1 MMASLTKQMLIVLIL
16 IHLSCGGEPTWAL
29 RIEDWPEDAD
39 VLEVQS
45 WVNGRETE
53 SFIVSREQ
61 GKTGFGVRLPEGFM
75 GNVKLLI
82 WALDSTG
89 CKVATREVQQ
99 DLGPGLRV
107 TVEQPSVRL
116 TPLSDAICPLEIIRN
131 QDNFV
136 YVTSEPSG
144 IDCGPKCK
152 MEITRGH
159 LVRLSAQAGI
169 KISWSNPRC
178 RDAAG
183 PTRDCTVAIVG
194 GTKLV
199 ASRYELLKPRMN
211 PICRGILQM
220 GDYATD
226 PHRDSSQWGEP
237 KHEVNFS
244 QNFEMSETEI
254 FQQNYFSVM
263 GENPSW
269 FKGPD
274 LPVESVSWLD
284 AARYCNRLSML
295 EGLESCYQIGEITS
309 QWKNGFLCSGYRL
322 PTEAEWE
329 WAAKGMLT
337 LQYAGVD
344 CLHSGVL
351 KSVHSYSNLVNVA
364 CFSVNSAGHTCSVKD
379 KGTNLNG
386 LYGMSGNVAEWVWD
400 GFGYYDKLGS
410 PQSDPTGDD
419 ISLYKSI
426 RGGSYNS
433 SPGAVKID
441 MYGREDYA
449 GVNIVAELRTT
460 ARSRQPSTHKSP
472 TVGFRI
478 ARSLPPTTA
487 PSPFVPCEK

>member
-136 YVTSEPSG
+136 YVTSEPPG
-144 IDCGPKCK
+144 IDCGPKCR

-183 PTRDCTVAIVG
+183 PTRDCTVAIMG
-194 GTKLV
+194 GTKLIT
-199 ASRYELLKPRMN
+199 SRYELLKPKMHTIS
-211 PICRGILQM
+211 PGCLLM
-220 GDYATD
+220 GDEAGERHSD
-226 PHRDSSQWGEP
+226 NSQWGYP
-237 KHEVNFS
+237 QHDVLINHS
-244 QNFEMSETEI
+244 FEISETEI
-254 FQQNYFSVM
+254 TQQNFSSVM
-263 GENPSW
+263 GQNPSW
-269 FKGPD
+269 FKGPE

-284 AARYCNRLSML
+284 AVRYCNRLSML
-295 EGLESCYQIGEITS
+295 EGLDSCYQIGETTA

-329 WAAKGMLT
+329 YSAKAPKEW
-337 LQYAGVD
+337 QY
-344 CLHSGVL
+344 SGAPCIDDVTS
-351 KSVHSYSNLVNVA
+351 KSIHSYFVLDSRA

-379 KGTNLNG
+379 KIPNYNQ
-386 LYGMSGNVAEWVWD
+386 LYGMSGNVSEWVWD
-400 GFGYYDKLGS
+400 GFGYYDKLAS
-410 PQSDPTGDD
+410 NQVDPTGDD
-419 ISLYKSI
+419 LSIYKSV

-478 ARSLPPTTA
+478 ARTLPPTTP
-487 PSPFVPCEK
+487 PSPSMPCKK